1 MTARFGITVFFILA
15 TITTISHAKAIVEEN
30 GKQTFLQ
37 QITGRSSF
45 DRYTLG
51 QEVDGARILYSYQYE
66 QSFDSVQPEISL
78 DYDYPSADVPVNNN
92 VIVTQI
98 VLYVEASDDATTQAY
113 TTNGGIGQSS
123 ISLQIVA
130 KNSTYLRYMVVV
142 YGRSV

>member
-1 MTARFGITVFFILA
+1 M
-15 TITTISHAKAIVEEN
+15 
-30 GKQTFLQ
+30 FLP
-37 QITGRSSF
+37 
-45 DRYTLG
+45 
-51 QEVDGARILYSYQYE
+51 GARILYSYQYE

-78 DYDYPSADVPVNNN
+78 DYDYPSADMPVNNN

-142 YGRSV
+142 YGKSV